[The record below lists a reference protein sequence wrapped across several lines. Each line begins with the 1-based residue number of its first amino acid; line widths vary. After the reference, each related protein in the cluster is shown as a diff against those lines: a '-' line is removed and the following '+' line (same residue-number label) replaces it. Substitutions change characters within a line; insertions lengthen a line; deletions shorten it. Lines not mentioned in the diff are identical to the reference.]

1 MPVAEYSELNKKD
14 PLTTQ
19 HLKVPK
25 SVITIFGRE
34 SRDQQRHIT
43 YLMRQVLVVA
53 AQKLAVRHEETDKRT
68 KMAAVAAKR
77 RVS

>member
-1 MPVAEYSELNKKD
+1 MPVAEYAEFSKKD

-43 YLMRQVLVVA
+43 FLMRQVLVVA
-53 AQKLAVRHEETDKRT
+53 AQKLAIKHEDADKRN
-68 KMAAVAAKR
+68 KLQVAAARKR
-77 RVS
+77 AS